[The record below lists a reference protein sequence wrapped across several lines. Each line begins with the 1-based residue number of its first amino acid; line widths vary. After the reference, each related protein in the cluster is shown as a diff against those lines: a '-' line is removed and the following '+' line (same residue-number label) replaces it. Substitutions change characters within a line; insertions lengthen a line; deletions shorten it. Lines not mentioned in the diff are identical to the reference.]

1 MRFVVFDLR
10 FNLRRLPPLRED
22 GQTDDLCYFVM
33 HNGHAYA
40 FQDFQFAAQ
49 RQRQSLS
56 WYKAMIRVATG
67 DLEPDEKGAG
77 RYKRSELGVAAYN
90 LFLETQEMQPD
101 MDAIIVHIEEIWCQG
116 IVWSNCTLSPKTP

>member
-1 MRFVVFDLR
+1 
-10 FNLRRLPPLRED
+10 
-22 GQTDDLCYFVM
+22 M

-40 FQDFQFAAQ
+40 FQDFHFAAQ

-101 MDAIIVHIEEIWCQG
+101 MDAIIVHIEEHM
-116 IVWSNCTLSPKTP
+116 VSRNCVVKLHSIAQDPMK